1 MIDHLH
7 IRGEKI
13 TARDELNVPR
23 HRSLPVCRL
32 GPLAV
37 HMIDLGL
44 VTGSIFQ

>member
-1 MIDHLH
+1 MVDHVH
-7 IRGEKI
+7 IRGENI

-23 HRSLPVCRL
+23 HRSLPGCGL
-32 GPLAV
+32 GQLAV